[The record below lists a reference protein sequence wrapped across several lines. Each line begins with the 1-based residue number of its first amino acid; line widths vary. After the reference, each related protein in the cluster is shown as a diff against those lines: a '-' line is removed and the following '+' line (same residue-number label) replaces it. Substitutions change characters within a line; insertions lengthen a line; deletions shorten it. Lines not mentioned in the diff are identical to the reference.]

1 MSDVPGELAVDS
13 RAEEAELTAVLD
25 TSEAGPRAIRGSA
38 FRLVGY
44 GLSAL
49 LGVVGVAAVTR
60 HLQTADYGRFSVV
73 QSLVAIVTG
82 VAELGLISIGVRE
95 YSTRRGDDRDG
106 MLANLHGIRIA
117 LGVAG
122 MAVTIVFGVAAGFSN
137 AMLVGLVLMGTTM
150 LLTASQTTL
159 AIPMSAGLRWEWV
172 TGFDVIRQAGQ
183 VALFLVLVAAGA
195 GLVPFF
201 AAGIPVGVAV
211 LALNGFLVRR
221 AAPLGPQ
228 FDRRRW
234 VELGKLVAPYA
245 ASAAVASIYVY
256 VAAVAMSLV
265 ASAHEVGLFAASFR
279 IYLVVAGIPSL
290 LAGAAFPILARAARD
305 DQTRLAYASERLL
318 ATMLIG
324 GLWAGIMT
332 SVLADVGVRV
342 VAGSSYERSV
352 EVLQVQG
359 IAVFAAF
366 FTVTVGSVLVSLHK
380 YRELIVMVGSAL
392 VVSCALTLGLAGSK
406 GAIAGGIANASAE
419 SVGAIVALYF
429 LHRSGYSIGH
439 LGRLLPRVLLA
450 AGVASAVLLLGVR
463 GIPAAAVITVVY
475 GALLLMLRAIPDELL
490 EAARLRR
497 GS

>member
-1 MSDVPGELAVDS
+1 
-13 RAEEAELTAVLD
+13 
-25 TSEAGPRAIRGSA
+25 
-38 FRLVGY
+38 
-44 GLSAL
+44 
-49 LGVVGVAAVTR
+49 
-60 HLQTADYGRFSVV
+60 
-73 QSLVAIVTG
+73 
-82 VAELGLISIGVRE
+82 
-95 YSTRRGDDRDG
+95 
-106 MLANLHGIRIA
+106 
-117 LGVAG
+117 
-122 MAVTIVFGVAAGFSN
+122 
-137 AMLVGLVLMGTTM
+137 M

>member
-1 MSDVPGELAVDS
+1 MSDVPGGIASDS
-13 RAEEAELTAVLD
+13 RADEGELTAVLD

-38 FRLVGY
+38 LRLVGY
-44 GLSAL
+44 GLSTL

-82 VAELGLISIGVRE
+82 VAEIGLISIGVRE

-106 MLANLHGIRIA
+106 MLANLHGVRLA

-122 MAVTIVFGVAAGFSN
+122 TAVTIVFGVAAGYSG
-137 AMLVGLVLMGTTM
+137 AMLIGLVLMGITM
-150 LLTASQTTL
+150 VLSASQTTL
-159 AIPMSAGLRWEWV
+159 AIPMTAGLRWEWV
-172 TGFDVIRQAGQ
+172 TGFDLIRQAGQ

-201 AAGIPVGVAV
+201 AAGIPIGVAV
-211 LALNGFLVRR
+211 LVLNGLLVRR
-221 AAPLGPQ
+221 AAPLLPRY
-228 FDRRRW
+228 DRRRW

-245 ASAAVASIYVY
+245 ASAAVASVY
-256 VAAVAMSLV
+256 AYAAAVAMSLV
-265 ASAHEVGLFAASFR
+265 TSAHEVGLFAASFR
-279 IYLVVAGIPSL
+279 IYLVVAGIPSI

-305 DQTRLAYASERLL
+305 DHARLTYATERLL

-324 GLWAGIMT
+324 GLWAAIMT
-332 SVLADVGVRV
+332 SVLADIGVRI
-342 VAGSSYERSV
+342 VAGSSYHRSV
-352 EVLQVQG
+352 EVLEVQG

-366 FTVTVGSVLVSLHK
+366 FTVTAGSVLVSLHK
-380 YRELIVMVGSAL
+380 YRALIALAGSAL
-392 VVSCALTLGLAGSK
+392 LVSCVVTLGLAGSE

-419 SVGAIVALYF
+419 SVAAIVALYF
-429 LHRSGYSIGH
+429 LHRSGQSIGY
-439 LGRLLPRVLLA
+439 LARLLPRVLLA
-450 AGVASAVLLLGVR
+450 AGLASAVLLLGVR

-475 GALLLMLRAIPDELL
+475 GALLLVLRAIPDELL

-497 GS
+497 GA